1 MDSHEEFRQGLKE
14 VQAFTCEPLTLG
26 LPTPLF
32 GGGVALTV
40 AFTIILPWF
49 IGLAFGAVYFY
60 AMFAIHAHDARARH
74 AWRRSLSKR
83 ATYWGAGSIRRK
95 KLLIVDLPD
104 RP

>member
-1 MDSHEEFRQGLKE
+1 MDSHEAFRQGLKE
-14 VQAFTCEPLTLG
+14 VRAFTSEHLTLG
-26 LPTPLF
+26 LPTPVF

-40 AFTIILPWF
+40 AFMLILPWF

-60 AMFAIHAHDARARH
+60 AMFAIHAHDARALH

-83 ATYWGAGSIRRK
+83 ATYWGAGSVRRRK
-95 KLLIVDLPD
+95 FLIVDLSD